1 MSTTYPATPLPGFTR
16 RSLPRAS
23 GDDLTE
29 HEFEFSATGERQ
41 TFASI
46 DTEDQERWM
55 RAVLNK
61 PLHFPIT
68 IPSQRNTPG

>member
-1 MSTTYPATPLPGFTR
+1 MSTTYPAMPLPGFTR
-16 RSLPRAS
+16 RKLPHTAT
-23 GDDLTE
+23 DELTE
-29 HEFEFSATGERQ
+29 HEFEFFLTGERR

-61 PLHFPIT
+61 PLQFPIT
-68 IPSQRNTPG
+68 IPARRNTYG